1 MLAQGSFSSSNECG
15 LQAEKLVFEIQRK
28 ISTVKEN
35 SNIVEK
41 SNHIAMD
48 PILIPILHIL

>member
-1 MLAQGSFSSSNECG
+1 MLAQDSSSFSSEYG

-35 SNIVEK
+35 NNIVEK
-41 SNHIAMD
+41 SNHSVRD

>member
-1 MLAQGSFSSSNECG
+1 MLAQDSFSSSSECG

-35 SNIVEK
+35 SNIVGK
-41 SNHIAMD
+41 SNHSVRD
-48 PILIPILHIL
+48 PILIPRLHIL